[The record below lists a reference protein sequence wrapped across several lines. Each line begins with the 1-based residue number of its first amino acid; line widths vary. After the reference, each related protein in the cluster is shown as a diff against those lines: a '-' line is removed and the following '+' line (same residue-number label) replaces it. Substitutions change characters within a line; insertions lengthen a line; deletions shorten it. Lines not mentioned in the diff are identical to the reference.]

1 MKTSVLAQGET
12 KRGVAM
18 VVVCAL
24 FVGCGFV
31 VLNLMPADLPGT
43 KIPSQPATFTTSSG
57 ATPAAATPAAA
68 PAVSDAGSPARP
80 QPAAEPPKPLRS
92 GVQTFGS

>member
-43 KIPSQPATFTTSSG
+43 KIPSEPAAFTTSAG
-57 ATPAAATPAAA
+57 AAAPRAQPQAA
-68 PAVSDAGSPARP
+68 PAVSDAGSPARQ
-80 QPAAEPPKPLRS
+80 QPVAEPPKPLRS